1 MALNAKSKAFKEL
14 LQALSMMLAGPFSFK
29 K

>member
-1 MALNAKSKAFKEL
+1 MALNAKSKAFKEV

>member
-1 MALNAKSKAFKEL
+1 MALNTKSKAFKEL
-14 LQALSMMLAGPFSFK
+14 LQALSMMLVGPFSFK